1 MQHDIVVGVDTS
13 DTSRRAVE
21 YACEQTQ
28 CEDRSTLLLCHVIHW
43 SPYSFTTPYDND
55 TRPTRKAE
63 EIEAAEAQVLQPL
76 IELAHERG
84 VPTESLVRHGDP
96 ADMLIHIAKDV
107 DAKGVV
113 VGRTGDSRMRSR
125 VFGTLPSHLVQEC
138 PVPVTVVP

>member
-1 MQHDIVVGVDTS
+1 M
-13 DTSRRAVE
+13 
-21 YACEQTQ
+21 
-28 CEDRSTLLLCHVIHW
+28 
-43 SPYSFTTPYDND
+43 
-55 TRPTRKAE
+55 
-63 EIEAAEAQVLQPL
+63 LQPL
-76 IELAHERG
+76 IELARERG